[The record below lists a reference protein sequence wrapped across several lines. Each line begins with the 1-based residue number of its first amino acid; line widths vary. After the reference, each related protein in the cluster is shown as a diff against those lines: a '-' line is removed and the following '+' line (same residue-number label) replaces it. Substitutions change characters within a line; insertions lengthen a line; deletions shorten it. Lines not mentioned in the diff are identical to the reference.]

1 MAFIFGLIC
10 GALAVMAVRG
20 ILLAVVARAEQAPRL
35 DRPTHSDW
43 QDTRNFLYYDGTVMP
58 TNEEEHNE

>member
-10 GALAVMAVRG
+10 GALTMMAVRG
-20 ILLAVVARAEQAPRL
+20 ILLAVVARAEQAPQRS
-35 DRPTHSDW
+35 RPTRENW

>member
-10 GALAVMAVRG
+10 GALTVMAVRG
-20 ILLAVVARAEQAPRL
+20 IGLAMVARAEQAPRR
-35 DRPTHSDW
+35 DRPTHYDW